1 MVSDIR
7 HYSKKMSRKANEG
20 TTTRYIVVEEKS
32 GAVYGHIH
40 EVRPTKVKDGSTSLP
55 IPCHIAGVVLKEGI
69 SVAEIAF
76 RFSLK
81 SGFHDVLLKSW
92 ARPQLITRHV
102 QRFSAFPVLLLVAYG
117 VGEIVHVACILHA
130 LVVSSSICLYWFRL
144 FD

>member
-32 GAVYGHIH
+32 GVVYGHIH
-40 EVRPTKVKDGSTSLP
+40 EVRPTKVKDGSTGLP

-81 SGFHDVLLKSW
+81 SGFHDVLLKQTLGQTAANHSSCT
-92 ARPQLITRHV
+92 AL
-102 QRFSAFPVLLLVAYG
+102 FP
-117 VGEIVHVACILHA
+117 I
-130 LVVSSSICLYWFRL
+130 SSLAAGSLWCRR
-144 FD
+144 